1 MNTADLEATALSLV
15 TPGKG
20 ILAADESPR
29 TLELRFNAA
38 GIPFSEAAGR
48 AYRELLFATPG
59 LGAFISGVILTEET
73 LRQAAEAVAPLV
85 AQHLCLGVKVD
96 RGLAALALFPG
107 ETCTEGLDGLR
118 MRLHEA
124 RSNGARF
131 SKWRA
136 AFTLQSPGPTEGALQ
151 ANAHALAR
159 FAALSQEAGLTPVVE
174 PEILM
179 TGTHSLERHAAVTTW
194 VLREVFRALVT
205 QRVHLEAMVLKTNL
219 VLPGAASGERVA
231 AAMIAGVT
239 LQVMRR
245 VVPAAVPGI
254 AFLSGGQ
261 SEEEATRHLN
271 ALNHEGGAPWQLS
284 FSFGR
289 ALQHSALRIWAGV
302 PENRVAAQA
311 ALHRRA
317 ACNSAARFGHYDD
330 AMELAA

>member
-20 ILAADESPR
+20 ILAADESRR

-38 GIPFSEAAGR
+38 GMPFSDAAGR
-48 AYRELLFATPG
+48 EYREILFSTPG

-73 LRQAAEAVAPLV
+73 LAQATEALAPLV

-96 RGLAALALFPG
+96 RGPLPLALFPG

-118 MRLHEA
+118 SRLHQA
-124 RSNGARF
+124 QASGARF

-136 AFTLQSPGPTEGALQ
+136 VFGIQPHGPTDGAVQ
-151 ANAHALAR
+151 ANAHVLAR
-159 FAALSQEAGLTPVVE
+159 FAALSQEVGLVPVVE
-174 PEILM
+174 PEVLM
-179 TGTHSLERHAAVTTW
+179 TGSHSLERHAAVTTC
-194 VLREVFRALVT
+194 VLREVFRALAA

-219 VLPGAASGERVA
+219 VLPGSASGEHVSPA
-231 AAMIAGVT
+231 VIAGAT

-261 SEEEATRHLN
+261 SEEESTRHLN

-289 ALQHSALRIWAGV
+289 ALQHSALRVWAGV
-302 PENRVAAQA
+302 PANRGAAQA

-317 ACNSAARFGHYDD
+317 ACNSAARFGNYDE
-330 AMELAA
+330 AMERAA